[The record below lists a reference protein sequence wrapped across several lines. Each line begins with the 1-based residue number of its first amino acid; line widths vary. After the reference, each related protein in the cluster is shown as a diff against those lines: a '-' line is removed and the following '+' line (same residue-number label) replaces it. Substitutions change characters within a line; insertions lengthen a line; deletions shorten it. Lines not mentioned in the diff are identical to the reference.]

1 MRPHA
6 SRWRLRR
13 LLSMRASVVGGILAK
28 RSQWGAC
35 LLDPCETDLRL
46 QETIA
51 GSGPI
56 VFGLLF
62 TMNGATRTCDTGI
75 RRSSETRAPRRETL
89 SLRSGERVARA
100 LSAFTRVFRRA
111 MARAG

>member
-6 SRWRLRR
+6 SRRRLRR

-46 QETIA
+46 QETIV
-51 GSGPI
+51 GSGP
-56 VFGLLF
+56 LF
-62 TMNGATRTCDTGI
+62 RIAIYND
-75 RRSSETRAPRRETL
+75 RRNLRVGGGQRSQRLIPPRRPWPA
-89 SLRSGERVARA
+89 SPPPRARA
-100 LSAFTRVFRRA
+100 RA
-111 MARAG
+111 KQSARA